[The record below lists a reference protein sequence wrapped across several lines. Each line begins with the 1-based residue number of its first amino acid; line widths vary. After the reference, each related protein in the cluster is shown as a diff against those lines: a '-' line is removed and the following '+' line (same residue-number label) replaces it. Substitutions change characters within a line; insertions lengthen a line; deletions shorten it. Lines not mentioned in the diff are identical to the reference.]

1 MSNVPADLR
10 YSDEH
15 EWVRV
20 DGDTGEI
27 GITAHAAS
35 RMGDVVFV
43 ELPEV
48 GAQIAAGDTFGVVES
63 PKAMADLY
71 APVSGEV
78 VEINP
83 ALEDHPEFV
92 SEDPYG
98 AGWMIKVRLSDAS
111 EAGRLKD
118 ASAYTELI
126 AGE

>member
-1 MSNVPADLR
+1 MADVPTNLR

-20 DGDTGEI
+20 DGETGEV
-27 GITAHAAS
+27 GITAHAAG

-43 ELPEV
+43 ELPEA
-48 GAQIAAGDTFGVVES
+48 GTQISAGDTFGVVES

-78 VEINP
+78 IEINS

-98 AGWMIKVRLSDAS
+98 AGWMIKVKIADAE

-118 ASAYTELI
+118 AAAYTELI
-126 AGE
+126 AGD